1 MSNDMITERKNRGPV
16 DILVHQT
23 TKPLIITRRPLLALL
38 AIFVLHAII
47 VHVYIIHH
55 YILMHLSNTEEN
67 QDIRLL
73 HSKAN
78 KPKILVVYAGPSN
91 KSAQKVELYT
101 KNLEFFLRNG
111 IDCDDTDG
119 TQQDT
124 VIVVGHEFYNEYL
137 PWIQQL
143 NDVCKQS
150 SRTSTTIHSSKV
162 IIISRRDV
170 CYDMEAARL
179 ALYGGVNG
187 INVTSYDYFIF
198 VNCGTSG
205 PGGRG
210 GGKLSVLSSDEEKN
224 SFSLSWTSHFISLLD
239 DQVKMT
245 GLTLNCEQPN
255 NVHIQVSIKEVRGME
270 RRVFVSYIHA
280 KHYVPNLHLYPR
292 YVLPTSFVSQ

>member
-91 KSAQKVELYT
+91 KSAMKVELYT

-111 IDCDDTDG
+111 IDCDNTDG

-150 SRTSTTIHSSKV
+150 SRTSTTIHNSNKV
-162 IIISRRDV
+162 VLISRRDV

-179 ALYGGVNG
+179 ALYGGVHG

-210 GGKLSVLSSDEEKN
+210 GGQLSVLSSDEEKN

-245 GLTLNCEQPN
+245 GLSLNCEQPN
-255 NVHIQVSIKEVRGME
+255 NVHIQVSIRSKRYGKKSVCL
-270 RRVFVSYIHA
+270 IHLC
-280 KHYVPNLHLYPR
+280 K
-292 YVLPTSFVSQ
+292 T

>member
-1 MSNDMITERKNRGPV
+1 M
-16 DILVHQT
+16 
-23 TKPLIITRRPLLALL
+23 
-38 AIFVLHAII
+38 
-47 VHVYIIHH
+47 
-55 YILMHLSNTEEN
+55 
-67 QDIRLL
+67 
-73 HSKAN
+73 
-78 KPKILVVYAGPSN
+78 VVYAGPSN
-91 KSAQKVELYT
+91 KSAKKVELYT

-111 IDCDDTDG
+111 IDCDNTDG

-150 SRTSTTIHSSKV
+150 SRTSTTIHNNKV
-162 IIISRRDV
+162 ILISRRDV

-179 ALYGGVNG
+179 ALYGGVHG
-187 INVTSYDYFIF
+187 VNVTSYDYFIF

-210 GGKLSVLSSDEEKN
+210 GGQLSVLSSDEEKN
-224 SFSLSWTSHFISLLD
+224 SLSLSWTSHFISLLD

-245 GLTLNCEQPN
+245 GLSLNCEQPN
-255 NVHIQVSIKEVRGME
+255 NVHIQVSIRSIRGME

-280 KHYVPNLHLYPR
+280 KHNDVPNLHLSPCYF
-292 YVLPTSFVSQ
+292 YLLLL